1 MRPDIKKAIKKINT
15 EGWKR
20 VPMEFGRYV
29 LNLSLPPNCVELSMK
44 DVPIVPDPKGA
55 IEKAFSNPIGSPRLE
70 EIIHK
75 KGKSPEEMSVAIA
88 VSDITRPVPYK
99 GEKGILQPILKR
111 LESSG
116 IPKQNIKIIVATGM
130 HRPSTQEEKVEM
142 YGEEVVQNYIILDHD
157 CENNDLLEDIGK
169 TQRETNVYVNRDFFF
184 SDLKIATG
192 LVESHF
198 ITGISGGRKAICP
211 GLVDVKTIQ
220 RFHGVTYLEDPH
232 ADNLILE
239 GNPCHEEAI
248 EVAKTVG
255 VDFIFNVTLDKDMRI
270 TGVFAG
276 DIEKAHRAAFQHMK
290 GYTAVSIEQEYDII
304 LTHGGYV
311 GRNHYQTAKAAC
323 GALPAIKNGGT
334 LIIAADNR
342 DMEPIGT
349 PEYKS
354 LIHLLKLQG
363 IDRYL
368 KIISHPD
375 WKFTKDQ
382 WEPEVWGRV
391 LRKIGEEG
399 LIYCT
404 LEISKEDYCLLPGEC
419 GLDFLKR
426 KKKRPTPEMSE
437 QMVQNAIL
445 FAIYRFREKRIEP
458 TMAFI
463 REGPYAVPI
472 LNKLRD

>member
-1 MRPDIKKAIKKINT
+1 MMRPDIEKNIKKIDT
-15 EGWKR
+15 KDWKKIS
-20 VPMEFGRYV
+20 VEFGRNALEV
-29 LNLSLPPNCVELSMK
+29 LVPPNCVELSMK
-44 DVPIVPDPKGA
+44 GVPVLSDPYEA
-55 IEKAFSNPIGSPRLE
+55 IEKALLNPIGSPPVE
-70 EIIHK
+70 EIIRK
-75 KGKSPEEMSVAIA
+75 KGKPPGEISVAIA

-99 GEKGILQPILKR
+99 GKNGILIPILKR

-130 HRPSTQEEKVEM
+130 HRPSTEEEKVEM
-142 YGEEVVQNYIILDHD
+142 YGQEIVEQYRISDHD
-157 CENNDLLEDIGK
+157 CEDNDFLENIGK
-169 TQRETNVYVNRDFFF
+169 TQGVTNVYVNRDFYF

-198 ITGISGGRKAICP
+198 MTGISGGRKSICP

-220 RFHGVTYLEDPH
+220 RFHGVEYLENPNS
-232 ADNLILE
+232 DNLILE

-248 EVAKTVG
+248 EVAQTVG
-255 VDFIFNVTLDKDMRI
+255 VDFIVNPTLDKDMRI

-276 DIEKAHRAAFQHMK
+276 DLEKAHLSAFQHMK
-290 GYTAVSIEQEYDII
+290 GYTAIPVDREYDIV

-323 GALPAIKNGGT
+323 GALPIVKRGGI
-334 LIIAADNR
+334 LIVAADNR
-342 DMEPIGT
+342 DVEPIGT
-349 PEYKS
+349 PEYRS

-363 IDRYL
+363 IARYL

-404 LEISKEDYCLLPGEC
+404 LEISEEDYCLLPGQC
-419 GLDFLKR
+419 GLDFLRR
-426 KKKRPTPEMSE
+426 KKKKPCLDMTQEMI
-437 QMVQNAIL
+437 QNAIL
-445 FAIYRFREKRIEP
+445 FSVHRYREKGAEP
-458 TMAFI
+458 TMVSI

-472 LNKLRD
+472 LRRK